1 MNNKNLYER
10 IKKKKSFLCVGLDID
25 IEKIPNF
32 LRKNN
37 DPIFSFAKSIIDATS
52 KYCIAYKPNIAFYET
67 YGVDGWKALEK
78 IIDYI
83 KSEYPDI
90 FTIADAKRCDIENTS
105 RRYAKAYF
113 ERLNFDSITISPY
126 MGKDSVE
133 PFLEYKDKY
142 TILLAL
148 TSNSGAND
156 FQFNQ
161 FSEKKLYQQ
170 VIESSIK
177 WKNSQQLMYV
187 VGANHTDLI
196 SSIRRIVPDNFL
208 LIPGIGTQGG
218 DLKQISQAAMNDK
231 CGIIV
236 NSSRSIIY
244 SSNGKDFEKT
254 ASISAKKIK
263 DEMENLLKEKKI
275 I

>member
-1 MNNKNLYER
+1 MNNQDLYER

-25 IEKIPNF
+25 IDKIPNF
-32 LRKNN
+32 LRKND

-78 IIDYI
+78 IINYI
-83 KSEYPDI
+83 KSKYPDI
-90 FTIADAKRCDIENTS
+90 FTIADAKRCDIQNTS
-105 RRYAKAYF
+105 ERYAKAYF

-133 PFLEYKDKY
+133 PFLRYKDKH

-148 TSNSGAND
+148 TSNSGAKD

-161 FSEKKLYQQ
+161 CNGKKLYQQ
-170 VIESSIK
+170 VIESSMK
-177 WKNSQQLMYV
+177 WENSKQLMYV
-187 VGANHTDLI
+187 IGANHTDIILN
-196 SSIRRIVPDNFL
+196 IRKIIPDNFL
-208 LIPGIGTQGG
+208 LIPGIGAQGG
-218 DLKQISQAAMNDK
+218 NLKQISQAAMNDK

-236 NSSRSIIY
+236 NASRSIIY
-244 SSNGKDFEKT
+244 SSNGKDYENS
-254 ASISAKKIK
+254 ASTSAKKIQ